1 MNLTIDIPPNELDTL
16 SARATAAGLSV
27 EQCAGRLLSQL
38 LQQQPTQTTA
48 KKPLS
53 ARIREIWSDL
63 PAEARTKLPVDG
75 ASQHDHYIYGIPKRE
90 S

>member
-1 MNLTIDIPPNELDTL
+1 MTLTIELPPDELDTL
-16 SARATAAGLSV
+16 SAKALAAGLSV
-27 EQCAGRLLSQL
+27 EECAGQILSQL
-38 LQQQPTQTTA
+38 LQQELPA
-48 KKPLS
+48 PKPLA

-63 PAEARTKLPVDG
+63 PAEEQTELPVDG